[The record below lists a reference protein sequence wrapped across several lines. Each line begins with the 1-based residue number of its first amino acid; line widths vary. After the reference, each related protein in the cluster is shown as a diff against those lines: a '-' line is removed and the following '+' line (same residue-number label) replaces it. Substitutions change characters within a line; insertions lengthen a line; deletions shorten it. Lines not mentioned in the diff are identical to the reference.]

1 MLGRSVNLK
10 EMFSILDLNG
20 DGKISYHEF
29 MTGAYDKATLV
40 NEETLR
46 MAFNVLDRDG
56 DGFLSI
62 EEIKWRFSYF
72 NKDGLVSEL

>member
-1 MLGRSVNLK
+1 
-10 EMFSILDLNG
+10 LDHNN

-29 MTGAYDKATLV
+29 MAGACDKASLN

-46 MAFNVLDRDG
+46 MAFNVLDRDS
-56 DGFLSI
+56 DGYLSL
-62 EEIKWRFSYF
+62 EELKWRFSYF